1 MTIVVPANMADL
13 PLDENSP
20 QIPDR
25 LYFRIGE
32 VSQLV
37 GVATSVLRYWEKE
50 FPALS
55 PKKTGTGR
63 RLYKRRDVELLLEVK
78 RLLYEKRYTIEG
90 ARKYLEKRPK
100 REAQLPSRAVSQPA
114 LFGAPPALEAI
125 RKELA
130 DILEL
135 LKRSN

>member
-1 MTIVVPANMADL
+1 MADL
-13 PLDENSP
+13 PLEENSP

-37 GVATSVLRYWEKE
+37 GVATSVLRFWEKE

-63 RLYKRRDVELLLEVK
+63 RLYRRRDVELLLEVK

-100 REAQLPSRAVSQPA
+100 RETPPPARAVSQAA
-114 LFGAPPALEAI
+114 LFGAPPALETI